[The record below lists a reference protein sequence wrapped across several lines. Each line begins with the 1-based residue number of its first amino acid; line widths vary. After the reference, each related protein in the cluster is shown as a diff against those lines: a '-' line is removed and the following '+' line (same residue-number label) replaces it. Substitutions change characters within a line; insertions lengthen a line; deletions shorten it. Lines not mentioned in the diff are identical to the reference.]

1 MSFTYTLFSFY
12 NNISD
17 YLVKLYYSP
26 KYHISEIVALLFNLE
41 SEGPYLLLADSIK
54 AGTLMIFLNCVEF
67 FFYDCLSFMGLF
79 VLIGFLLFRSFS
91 KFSLW
96 VSVLN
101 CFFLVLLLILNCLSS
116 LFIYNPLYLR
126 TVGWQK
132 VLLSHRVSI
141 DSILNALSGE
151 DWLGFESDV
160 IVDELSLSFS
170 LLTGFLIFLCIMYNI
185 ESNLKYLNLN
195 ILLLFSIEF
204 LLYNVFFS
212 GDLLWFY
219 IYFESILIP
228 MFLLI
233 GIWGSRERKI
243 HAAYQFFLYT
253 LFGSIFM
260 LVGILFLYVQLG
272 SCDMLLLSTLFNK
285 ISILP
290 FFVGL
295 VLWFFFFI
303 AFAAKIPMFPL
314 HIWLPEAHVEAPTAG
329 SVLLAGVLLKL
340 GGFGMIRVSL
350 SVFTEYNEYMAPAV
364 MFFSLLGIIYCSF
377 STLRQIDLK
386 KIIAYSS
393 IVHMN
398 FVVLGLFAFDF
409 QAFVGSVFLML
420 SHGIVSG
427 ALFFCVGMLYD
438 RYHTR
443 NIYYYGGLTLLMPL
457 YSFFLLFFLV
467 ANMGFPGTSSF
478 VGEFLVSV
486 GLVRENLFL
495 FLISGVGLVFSAV
508 YSIWLYNRVMFGSLR
523 RGVLLGFSDL
533 TRSEFCIL
541 SFLFVIVLIFG
552 LGSIYYFEYFED
564 FCYNLFYLE
573 R

>member
-1 MSFTYTLFSFY
+1 MVNINTVIALQKTVESF
-12 NNISD
+12 
-17 YLVKLYYSP
+17 YYSP
-26 KYHISEIVALLFNLE
+26 KYHVNEIVELFFGSLVYE
-41 SEGPYLLLADSIK
+41 SDYLLLASTLK
-54 AGTLMIFLNCVEF
+54 AGNLIIFLNRVEVYL
-67 FFYDCLSFMGLF
+67 YDGLSYMGLII
-79 VLIGFLLFRSFS
+79 LIGFIFFRNFP
-91 KFSLW
+91 KMSLW
-96 VSVLN
+96 ISVCNCIFLLILLVLN
-101 CFFLVLLLILNCLSS
+101 CILTLVPYNKLYMRTLDIQALYVQFPENRDFFIR
-116 LFIYNPLYLR
+116 FY
-126 TVGWQK
+126 
-132 VLLSHRVSI
+132 
-141 DSILNALSGE
+141 AGE
-151 DWLGFESDV
+151 DWFGFESDV

-170 LLTGFLIFLCIMYNI
+170 LLTGFLIFLCILYNI
-185 ESNLKYLNLN
+185 ESNLKFLNLN
-195 ILLLFSIEF
+195 IMLLFLIEF

-228 MFLLI
+228 MFLMI
-233 GIWGSRERKI
+233 GVWGSRERKI

-260 LVGILFLYVQLG
+260 LIGILFLYVQLG
-272 SCDMLLLSTLFNK
+272 SCDMILLSTLFNK
-285 ISILP
+285 ISLLP
-290 FFVGL
+290 FLAGII
-295 VLWFFFFI
+295 LWFFFFI
-303 AFAAKIPMFPL
+303 AFAAKIPMFPV

-350 SVFTEYNEYMAPAV
+350 SIFSEYNEFMAPVV

-398 FVVLGLFAFDF
+398 FVVLGLFSFDF

-443 NIYYYGGLTLLMPL
+443 NIYYYGGLTLLMPI

-478 VGEFLVSV
+478 VGEFLVSI
-486 GLVRENLFL
+486 GLVRQNLVLFL
-495 FLISGVGLVFSAV
+495 VSGIGLVFSAV

-523 RGVLLGFSDL
+523 GNTLYGFSDL
-533 TRSEFCIL
+533 TRSEFFIL
-541 SFLFVIVLIFG
+541 GFLFVIVLLFG
-552 LGSIYYFEYFED
+552 IGSVYYFNFIED
-564 FCYNLFYLE
+564 FCYNLFYIE
-573 R
+573 KY

>member
-1 MSFTYTLFSFY
+1 MVNINTAIALQKQAESF
-12 NNISD
+12 
-17 YLVKLYYSP
+17 YYSP
-26 KYHISEIVALLFNLE
+26 KYHVNELVELFFGSVVYE
-41 SEGPYLLLADSIK
+41 SDYLLLAPTLK
-54 AGTLMIFLNCVEF
+54 AGNLIIFLDRIEVF
-67 FFYDCLSFMGLF
+67 LYDGMSYMGLII
-79 VLIGFLLFRSFS
+79 LIGFIFF
-91 KFSLW
+91 KNFPKMSLW
-96 VSVLN
+96 ISLGN
-101 CFFLVLLLILNCLSS
+101 CVFLIVLLILNCILTLVPYNTLYKRTLDIQS
-116 LFIYNPLYLR
+116 LYVQFPENRNFFIR
-126 TVGWQK
+126 FF
-132 VLLSHRVSI
+132 
-141 DSILNALSGE
+141 AGE
-151 DWLGFESDV
+151 DWFGFESDV

-170 LLTGFLIFLCIMYNI
+170 LLTGFLIFLCILYNI
-185 ESNLKYLNLN
+185 ESNLKFLNLN
-195 ILLLFSIEF
+195 IILLFLIEF

-228 MFLLI
+228 MFLMI

-260 LVGILFLYVQLG
+260 LIGILFLYVQLG
-272 SCDMLLLSTLFNK
+272 SCDMILLSTLFNK
-285 ISILP
+285 TSLLP
-290 FFVGL
+290 FVAGII
-295 VLWFFFFI
+295 LWFFFFI
-303 AFAAKIPMFPL
+303 AFAAKIPMFPV

-350 SVFTEYNEYMAPAV
+350 SIFSEYKEFMAPVV

-443 NIYYYGGLTLLMPL
+443 NIYYYGGLTLLMPV

-478 VGEFLVSV
+478 VGEFLVSI
-486 GLVRENLFL
+486 GLVRQNLFL
-495 FLISGVGLVFSAV
+495 FVVSGIGLVFSAV

-523 RGVLLGFSDL
+523 ANTLYGFSDL

-541 SFLFVIVLIFG
+541 GFLFVIVLIFG
-552 LGSIYYFEYFED
+552 IGSVYYFDFIED
-564 FCYNLFYLE
+564 FCYNLFYVE
-573 R
+573 KY

>member
-1 MSFTYTLFSFY
+1 MVNINTVIALQKQAESF
-12 NNISD
+12 
-17 YLVKLYYSP
+17 YYSP
-26 KYHISEIVALLFNLE
+26 KYHVNEIVELLFGSLVYE
-41 SEGPYLLLADSIK
+41 SDYLLLASTVK
-54 AGTLMIFLNCVEF
+54 AGNLIIFLNRLEVF
-67 FFYDCLSFMGLF
+67 LYDGLSYMGLI
-79 VLIGFLLFRSFS
+79 VLIGFIFFRNFP
-91 KFSLW
+91 KLSLW
-96 VSVLN
+96 ISLGN
-101 CFFLVLLLILNCLSS
+101 CMFLLALLILNCVLT
-116 LFIYNPLYLR
+116 LVPYNNLYKR
-126 TVGWQK
+126 TVDIQSLYAQFPENRNFFIK
-132 VLLSHRVSI
+132 FY
-141 DSILNALSGE
+141 AGE

-170 LLTGFLIFLCIMYNI
+170 LLTGFLIFLCILYNI
-185 ESNLKYLNLN
+185 ESNLKFLNLN
-195 ILLLFSIEF
+195 LVLLFLIEF

-228 MFLLI
+228 MFLMI

-272 SCDMLLLSTLFNK
+272 SCDMVVLSTLFNK
-285 ISILP
+285 MSFLP
-290 FFVGL
+290 FLAGII
-295 VLWFFFFI
+295 LWFFFFI
-303 AFAAKIPMFPL
+303 AFAAKIPMFPV

-350 SVFTEYNEYMAPAV
+350 SIFAEYTEFMAPVV

-443 NIYYYGGLTLLMPL
+443 NIYYYGGLTLLMPI

-478 VGEFLVSV
+478 VGEFLVSI
-486 GLVRENLFL
+486 GLVRQNLFL
-495 FLISGVGLVFSAV
+495 FIVSGVGLVFSAV

-523 RGVLLGFSDL
+523 GNTLYGFSDL

-541 SFLFVIVLIFG
+541 AFLFVIVLVFG
-552 LGSIYYFEYFED
+552 LGSVYYFDYIED
-564 FCYNLFYLE
+564 FCYNLFYIE
-573 R
+573 KY

>member
-1 MSFTYTLFSFY
+1 MSFTNTLFFLY

-116 LFIYNPLYLR
+116 LFVYNPLYLK

-443 NIYYYGGLTLLMPL
+443 NIYYYGGLTLLMPV

-523 RGVLLGFSDL
+523 QGVLLGFSDL

-541 SFLFVIVLIFG
+541 SFLFLIVLIFG